1 MATVTKQWG
10 NGDPLTLV
18 TSAGGIAV
26 TSAENLT
33 GADREMTIRVQTTN
47 QGTKAFQDVLIKQ
60 SKYAV
65 PQDGYWIHKDTAV
78 KTYFGADESFIT
90 NGIMSSP
97 YWVTAC
103 SEVQIPSG
111 VTGIGDYCFMD
122 CSDLTS
128 ITLPEGVTIIGSLCF
143 YGCTS
148 LTLATVLPATPPSLG
163 AATFAGTHSSLSIK
177 VPLQSVNAYKA
188 ATNWIEYASI
198 ISAI

>member
-65 PQDGYWIHKDTAV
+65 LQDGYWVHKDTGV
-78 KTYFGADESFIT
+78 KTYFGADADFIT
-90 NGIMSSP
+90 GGVMSSP
-97 YWVTAC
+97 YWATDC
-103 SEVQIPSG
+103 SEVQMPSG
-111 VTGIGDYCFMD
+111 VTGLGDYCFSS
-122 CSDLTS
+122 CIALTS
-128 ITLPEGVTIIGSLCF
+128 ITLPESVNSIGLLCF
-143 YGCTS
+143 YECTS
-148 LTLATVLPATPPSLG
+148 LTLATVLPAIPPSLG
-163 AATFAGTHSSLSIK
+163 FAAFAGVHASFNIK
-177 VPLQSVNAYKA
+177 VHSPYVDAYKT
-188 ATNWIEYASI
+188 ATNWTEYASI